1 MKAVTKKGKPS
12 YGLTTLAVVILLK
25 LTLQPACITRLIDEC
40 WLGHVHCCHWHITQ
54 RSPAA
59 RMKVLRYETYSGY
72 LDAHVILK
80 PEFVQKQ
87 SVL

>member
-1 MKAVTKKGKPS
+1 MNVGWVT
-12 YGLTTLAVVILLK
+12 YIA
-25 LTLQPACITRLIDEC
+25 AND
-40 WLGHVHCCHWHITQ
+40 ITQ